1 MGYTT
6 SICISIVHQDRL
18 NPKWEQAAFKK
29 IMEEARMDAEPLT
42 CNVGRDEADFNDH
55 NDDATQTIIERSK
68 RFPSLL
74 MEACGTGEEGDDRW
88 CMRIRNGQTETVT
101 CQLVCPTFSELLT
114 PKERKAARWK
124 AVRRFKAGD
133 ATLYDRRVAKALR
146 LLRDLQENP
155 PKCNV
160 HPENRYPKV
169 DLSPAVELLER
180 IKRGMC

>member
-42 CNVGRDEADFNDH
+42 CNVCRDDADFNDH
-55 NDDATQTIIERSK
+55 NDDATQTIIEQSK

-74 MEACGTGEEGDDRW
+74 LEAKGAGEDGDDRW
-88 CMRIRNGQTETVT
+88 CMRIRNGKTETVN
-101 CQLVCPTFSELLT
+101 CQSVYPTFSELLT

-124 AVRRFKAGD
+124 AVRRLNAGD
-133 ATLYDRRVAKALR
+133 ATLYDRRVSKALR

-155 PKCNV
+155 PKCNIR
-160 HPENRYPKV
+160 PENRYPKV

-180 IKRGMC
+180 IKRSMC